1 VLDRWILSELDDTI
15 DGVTAALEDFDA
27 LTGATR
33 IARFVDDLSNWY
45 VRRSRPRFWKSSDVM
60 AHATLHECLVTVS
73 RLLAPFCPFIAEEI
87 HSTLTDEPSV
97 HLTDWPESKSRHDP
111 SLSEQMY
118 AARRLVALGRSARTD
133 AKVKVRQPLSRAL
146 LLHPTVVLDPDVDA
160 EIRSELNVRS
170 LERLDTLSGLL
181 RWNVIPNFRA
191 LGPRLGQK
199 VNEVKAALADA
210 DGSQLQAQLEA
221 EGFITIAGERLDA
234 SEVEVRAERHESLA
248 LIEDGGWAV
257 ALDLELDG
265 DLRAEGTA
273 RELVRA
279 LNDARKAA
287 GFEIADRIT
296 VTIDADEDLQRV
308 IDAHRETITT
318 EVLATDI
325 TFGTGDRTVELD
337 GVTVSVA
344 LVRI

>member
-1 VLDRWILSELDDTI
+1 
-15 DGVTAALEDFDA
+15 
-27 LTGATR
+27 
-33 IARFVDDLSNWY
+33 
-45 VRRSRPRFWKSSDVM
+45 
-60 AHATLHECLVTVS
+60 
-73 RLLAPFCPFIAEEI
+73 
-87 HSTLTDEPSV
+87 
-97 HLTDWPESKSRHDP
+97 
-111 SLSEQMY
+111 
-118 AARRLVALGRSARTD
+118 
-133 AKVKVRQPLSRAL
+133 
-146 LLHPTVVLDPDVDA
+146 
-160 EIRSELNVRS
+160 VRS

-199 VNEVKAALADA
+199 VNEVKAALTEA

-296 VTIDADEDLQRV
+296 VTVDADDDLRGV
-308 IDAHRETITT
+308 IDSHRETIAT

-325 TFGTGDRTVELD
+325 TFGTGDRTIELD

-344 LVRI
+344 LVRV